1 MQTNQISIFDTLE
14 QAMNMSNVTSMKGDS
29 TIVDVRSDKQKGNN
43 ISYDIGEKIGG
54 ARKDLESYRSDF
66 LAKPSISLLQE
77 IEKMDVRTAADILNK
92 KAFFSWFSLENCKER
107 EMKPGI
113 AKAIQLFINRIP
125 KESDDFPEA
134 REKYTRTLLILSAGL
149 QGVQTE
155 EDYYAFEKYI
165 WALYS
170 AERHAERITCVGE
183 LKYQE
188 RGYWMFKDLADG
200 LAIREK
206 SFKGSFWNY
215 FHKPTSRATALNRVF
230 FEEDWDKVLP
240 PTNSKKEAIKKP
252 RKVAWER
259 ELPENPLREAGSAL
273 SITSPEVFMKHFG
286 FRAVEFGNWVEDKSA
301 SFHLK
306 NAAEAYLDL
315 AELLTLPIKSVSFD
329 GTLAMAFGSRGSG
342 SALGH
347 YESAKQV
354 INLTKVNGS
363 LGILAHEWFHALDSY
378 LFNASHGFENGKIGF
393 LSNGTNGES
402 IASVQLAMSQLV
414 KIMKEGTSTSY
425 IDVKHSKGYRV
436 YQPFVDVY
444 NAVKGNLQSFMDV
457 EIRDFDRKVERQLSY
472 CTNESYRL
480 EQEKKLARKRVTFI
494 RTHAEALSDYH
505 YKKTGEKVD
514 LIPYTT
520 NNTKYYQ
527 NSINMDKKG
536 KKYWSSDV
544 ELVARAFES
553 YVAKEL
559 KQLKWR
565 SDYLVCGAYGSVYPE
580 GEELER
586 IHAAMSTFIDVIRP
600 VLANGKSL
608 YN

>member
-1 MQTNQISIFDTLE
+1 MQTNQITIFDTLE
-14 QAMNMSNVTSMKGDS
+14 QVMNLSSVPSMKADS
-29 TIVDVRSDKQKGNN
+29 SIADVRSDKQKGNN

-54 ARKDLESYRSDF
+54 ARKDLDSYRADF
-66 LAKPSISLLQE
+66 LAKPSINLLQE
-77 IEKMDVRTAADILNK
+77 IEKMDIRAAAEILNK
-92 KAFFSWFSLENCKER
+92 KAFFTWFSLEDCKER
-107 EMKPGI
+107 GVKPGI
-113 AKAIQLFINRIP
+113 ARSIQLFINRIP
-125 KESDDFPEA
+125 KESDDSQEA
-134 REKYTRTLLILSAGL
+134 RERYTRTLMILSTGL
-149 QGVQTE
+149 QGVHTQE
-155 EDYYAFEKYI
+155 EYYAFEKYI
-165 WALYS
+165 WALYG
-170 AERHAERITCVGE
+170 AEHQAKHITCVGN

-188 RGYWMFKDLADG
+188 RGYWMLKDLADG
-200 LAIREK
+200 LAIKEK

-215 FHKPTSRATALNRVF
+215 FHKPTSRAAALNRVF
-230 FEEDWDKVLP
+230 FEEDWDNVLP
-240 PTNSKKEAIKKP
+240 PTTLKKEIIKKP
-252 RKVAWER
+252 RKVAWVR
-259 ELPENPLREAGSAL
+259 ELPENPLRDAGSDL
-273 SITSPEVFMKHFG
+273 SITAPETFMKHFG

-301 SFHLK
+301 SFHLR

-315 AELLTLPIKSVSFD
+315 AELLTLPIKSVSLG

-347 YESAKQV
+347 YESSKQV

-378 LFNASHGFENGKIGF
+378 LFNASHDFENGKIGF

-402 IASVQLAMSQLV
+402 IASVQLAMNQLV

-425 IDVKHSKGYRV
+425 IDVKHAKGYRF
-436 YQPFVDVY
+436 YQPFVELY

-472 CTNESYRL
+472 CSNENYRL
-480 EQEKKLARKRVTFI
+480 EQEKKYARKRVNFI
-494 RTHAEALSDYH
+494 RTQAEALSDYH
-505 YKKTGEKVD
+505 FKKTGERVD
-514 LIPYTT
+514 LIPYTSNHT
-520 NNTKYYQ
+520 QYYL
-527 NSINMDKKG
+527 NSIKMDKKG

-553 YVAKEL
+553 YIAKEL

-586 IHAAMSTFIDVIRP
+586 IHAAMSTFLNVVRP
-600 VLANGKSL
+600 VLSKGSSF
-608 YN
+608 